1 MDVIN
6 PYSNEILSSVPDF
19 SVIAV
24 NEQLR
29 LTREQRFDLC
39 IEDRAEIISNVKN
52 IIKRDK
58 AIFSK
63 TIVEES
69 GLSILDAEHEVNRVI
84 AVADATIEAIS
95 VVGNDDGARFPNVDR
110 KKSPILRVYGEPY
123 DVIAAITPF
132 NHPLNQVAHKV
143 FPALIAGAKVVLK
156 PSPKTPLSAINLH
169 NALLE
174 AGLEE
179 HVVSVITGDNCADLV
194 KQIVQSPLIDL
205 ISFTG
210 GTVAGKSIARMI
222 ANSDN
227 VLKKYVPELGGCS
240 SLIVEDDADLE
251 LAVSLAV
258 SGCFANSGQRCTAT
272 RRVLVNEKIY
282 DYFIEKFYV
291 KASEYIHG
299 NPFDRSNSMG
309 TLINN
314 QVAKDIENK
323 VENAISDGA
332 SLLLGNQRSGALYSP
347 TILQNVNIN
356 SDLVASETFGP
367 VAPIIRYKTL
377 DEAISLANQTQ
388 YRLAGAIVTS
398 SKDKAKYAYKNIPV
412 GQFNWNN
419 TPSYRFESAPFG
431 GFGDSGNGTKE
442 GVFCSAFENQKV
454 RTFYEHS

>member
-1 MDVIN
+1 
-6 PYSNEILSSVPDF
+6 
-19 SVIAV
+19 
-24 NEQLR
+24 
-29 LTREQRFDLC
+29 
-39 IEDRAEIISNVKN
+39 
-52 IIKRDK
+52 
-58 AIFSK
+58 
-63 TIVEES
+63 
-69 GLSILDAEHEVNRVI
+69 
-84 AVADATIEAIS
+84 
-95 VVGNDDGARFPNVDR
+95 
-110 KKSPILRVYGEPY
+110 
-123 DVIAAITPF
+123 
-132 NHPLNQVAHKV
+132 
-143 FPALIAGAKVVLK
+143 
-156 PSPKTPLSAINLH
+156 
-169 NALLE
+169 
-174 AGLEE
+174 
-179 HVVSVITGDNCADLV
+179 
-194 KQIVQSPLIDL
+194 
-205 ISFTG
+205 
-210 GTVAGKSIARMI
+210 
-222 ANSDN
+222 
-227 VLKKYVPELGGCS
+227 
-240 SLIVEDDADLE
+240 
-251 LAVSLAV
+251 
-258 SGCFANSGQRCTAT
+258 
-272 RRVLVNEKIY
+272 
-282 DYFIEKFYV
+282 
-291 KASEYIHG
+291 
-299 NPFDRSNSMG
+299 MG